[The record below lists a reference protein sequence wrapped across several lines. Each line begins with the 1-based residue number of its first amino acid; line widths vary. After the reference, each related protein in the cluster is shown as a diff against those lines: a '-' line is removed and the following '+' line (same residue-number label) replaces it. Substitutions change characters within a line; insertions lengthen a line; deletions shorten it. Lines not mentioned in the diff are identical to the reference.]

1 MNRFQITAVLGICI
15 LGSSVIPFLL
25 PYSRTTASALPDP
38 PVLSA
43 MIALAG
49 IIVLVI
55 SYIFK
60 LKPVPANR

>member
-1 MNRFQITAVLGICI
+1 MNRFQITAIMGICI
-15 LGSSVIPFLL
+15 LCAAGVPFVL
-25 PYSRTTASALPDP
+25 PRTAYVGSALPDP
-38 PVLSA
+38 PILSA

-60 LKPVPANR
+60 LKPVPAH